1 MSTPAPGPVLDRTDG
16 TSVLTGAQLDVVRR
30 AGRQVV
36 LGGPATG
43 KTRALVSWALHR
55 SHGTGPGP
63 VVLVPSRR
71 AADRVRDAVEDR
83 VQGARGDRVARTPH
97 SLAWAVLREHAL
109 RTGARP
115 PRLVTASERDEAL
128 AELLAGHAEDGSA
141 PPWPPHLDHRLRL
154 TRAFR
159 DELREMSARAVEHG
173 VSPTDLAG
181 LGLRHHRP
189 EWVAAAHVLTELEQ
203 VAGLRG
209 DEAHDPASI
218 VAVAADLLADHRTGL
233 AGWLSEQVGHLGVDD
248 AQDLTPAAWSF
259 VREAADVVGDLLV
272 VGDPD
277 GATQT
282 FRGAHVGLLE
292 RAADWLGDPGAPV
305 HVTELRRPLR
315 QAGLLRRV
323 QAAVAAELHGPRA
336 PGWSPAAADVTDG
349 RDGGDGGAA
358 AADGADVVPAG
369 RVSLLLGMDRADE
382 AVVVAGELRHR
393 RHRDEDPVPWSQM
406 AVLVRSVR
414 GADELRRTLE
424 GAGVPVRAP
433 GVRAPLREE
442 PVVDLLLRALE
453 VAADPDRLD
462 PDVLQRLCVGP
473 LGGGDPVRWRRLVV
487 HARSAARPDDGRAVS
502 GEEALTGVCG
512 HVAAVLRGEAA
523 VPAPGHAFAGLPP
536 AVGASLVRVVDVLAA
551 AARAVPDGV
560 EDALWQLWDRLRLA
574 ERWRRTALRG
584 GPDAVRAHADLD
596 AVMALFDAA
605 SAWVDRNPRGDV
617 AGFVAHLR
625 SRAVGDDR
633 LGGDGPVEAVTVTTP
648 AGAVGERWR
657 VVVVAGVQDGV
668 WPNPRLR
675 GSLLGLT
682 DLAEVLRS
690 PGRTGAPGWPAT
702 SVAGVGG
709 SAAGA
714 VQHAELRRQAR
725 RDVVL
730 DELRLFHVAVSRA
743 VDDLVVTAADDAT
756 SRPSDLC
763 TLVAR
768 AVGPALVTGP
778 SVRRRAAAG
787 PVVTQPGELDLGIPP
802 VGHDTD
808 GEDGRAGADGGAD
821 LGAGSTLVEVTALL
835 RREAVAGPR
844 ASGAAVLLA
853 RLAAAGVRGA
863 DPREWSWLPATGPDP
878 QRQVTDLGVS
888 PSAVERF
895 LRCPLQ
901 WYLTASGGTLPRETA
916 QGLGTLV
923 HAALEQV
930 PDADSQALRDVVDH
944 GWGDLELGEGW
955 VSAHQRSRVEQMITK
970 LAVWAAEQRSAGTA
984 VVGSEVP
991 FSYQVDDITVRGAI
1005 DRVELT
1011 AAGGVRV
1018 VDLKTGRT
1026 AVSAAE
1032 ARDNPQLQLYQLAV
1046 ESGAL
1051 PDVAGAPA
1059 GGLLLFVGGT
1069 QRAATERTQPAPDAD
1084 ALEAARERVREV
1096 GRGMRAATF
1105 VARPGT
1111 ACQRCP
1117 VRSSC
1122 PTTAEGRRTPPPTAL
1137 LPAPTTRPTP
1147 TDHEEPA

>member
-1 MSTPAPGPVLDRTDG
+1 VSAVPVPVLAPDE
-16 TSVLTGAQLDVVRR
+16 LTPSQLDVVAR

-43 KTRALVSWALHR
+43 KTRALVRWALRR
-55 SHGTGPGP
+55 SDGSGPAP

-71 AADRVRDAVEDR
+71 AADRVRDAVEDE

-97 SLAWAVLREHAL
+97 SLAWAVLREQAL

-115 PRLVTASERDEAL
+115 PRLVTASEFDEAL
-128 AELLAGHAEDGSA
+128 AELLAGHSQDGSS
-141 PPWPPHLDHRLRL
+141 PPWPPHLDERLRL

-173 VSPTDLAG
+173 MSPADLAA
-181 LGLRHHRP
+181 LGRRRSRP
-189 EWVAAAHVLTELEQ
+189 EWVAAAHLLTEAEQ

-218 VAVAADLLADHRTGL
+218 VAVAADLLAERGNGL
-233 AGWLSEQVGHLGVDD
+233 ADWLAEQVGHLGVDD

-282 FRGAHVGLLE
+282 FRGAHPGLLE
-292 RAADWLGDPGAPV
+292 RASGWLEDPGAPV
-305 HVTELRRPLR
+305 HVTELARPLR
-315 QAGLLRRV
+315 QAALLQQV
-323 QAAVAAELHGPRA
+323 QAALGRELHGGRVPR
-336 PGWSPAAADVTDG
+336 WSPASTVVA
-349 RDGGDGGAA
+349 GA
-358 AADGADVVPAG
+358 PAVLPLDLPAVAGEG
-369 RVSLLLGMDRADE
+369 RVSLLVGLDRADE
-382 AVVVAGELRHR
+382 AAVVAGELRHR
-393 RHRDEDPVPWSQM
+393 RHREEDPVPWSQM

-424 GAGVPVRAP
+424 GAGVPVRVP

-442 PVVDLLLRALE
+442 PVVGLLLSALD
-453 VAADPDRLD
+453 VAADPDLLEVE
-462 PDVLQRLCVGP
+462 VLERLCVGP
-473 LGGGDPVRWRRLVV
+473 LGGGDPVRWRRLVAQ
-487 HARSAARPDDGRAVS
+487 ARTTARTEEGPAVSAA
-502 GEEALTGVCG
+502 EAMAGVCAD
-512 HVAAVLRGEAA
+512 VAAVLRGEAS
-523 VPAPGHAFAGLPP
+523 VPAPGQPFAGLTP
-536 AVGASLVRVVDVLAA
+536 AVVVSLVRVVDVLRAG
-551 AARAVPDGV
+551 ARAVPDGV
-560 EDALWQLWDRLRLA
+560 EDALWHLWDRLRLA

-584 GPDAVRAHADLD
+584 GPDAIRAHADLD

-605 SAWVDRNPRGDV
+605 SAWVDRNPRGHV
-617 AGFVAHLR
+617 SAFVAHLR

-682 DLAEVLRS
+682 DLVEVLRS
-690 PGRTGAPGWPAT
+690 PSALPPASST
-702 SVAGVGG
+702 LPPSSSEPVGVGG
-709 SAAGA
+709 SVPRAARY
-714 VQHAELRRQAR
+714 AELRRQAR

-756 SRPSDLC
+756 TRPSDLC

-768 AVGPALVTGP
+768 AVGPALVTTP
-778 SVRRRAAAG
+778 SVSRRAA
-787 PVVTQPGELDLGIPP
+787 VTDPLLTPQGELDLGLTLP
-802 VGHDTD
+802 TE
-808 GEDGRAGADGGAD
+808 GEDLAAADGAGSPSALRPVTG
-821 LGAGSTLVEVTALL
+821 LGPGSTLVEVTALL

-844 ASGAAVLLA
+844 AGTAVRLLA
-853 RLAAAGVRGA
+853 QLAGAGVRGA
-863 DPREWSWLPATGPDP
+863 DPREWAWLPRSGDEPP
-878 QRQVTDLGVS
+878 RQVADLGVS

-901 WYLTASGGTLPRETA
+901 WYLTTSGGTLPRETA

-930 PDADSQALRDVVDH
+930 PDADGQALREAVEH
-944 GWGDLELGEGW
+944 GWGDLELGDGW
-955 VSAHQRSRVEQMITK
+955 VSAHQRSRVEQMIGK
-970 LAVWAAEQRSAGTA
+970 LAVWVAEQRSAGTT
-984 VVGSEVP
+984 VLGSEVP
-991 FSYQVDDITVRGAI
+991 FSYQVDDITVRGTI

-1011 AAGGVRV
+1011 VEGGVRV

-1026 AVSAAE
+1026 AVTAAE

-1051 PDVAGAPA
+1051 PDVSGSPA
-1059 GGLLLFVGGT
+1059 GGLLLFVGSP
-1069 QRAATERTQPAPDAD
+1069 QRSATERTQPAPDAET
-1084 ALEAARERVREV
+1084 LEAVRDRVREV
-1096 GRGMRAATF
+1096 GRGMRAGTF
-1105 VARPGT
+1105 VARPST
-1111 ACQRCP
+1111 ACPRCP
-1117 VRSSC
+1117 VRSTC
-1122 PTTAEGRRTPPPTAL
+1122 PTTAEGRRTPPPVL
-1137 LPAPTTRPTP
+1137 LSSPSAGPPEGTP
-1147 TDHEEPA
+1147 

>member
-1 MSTPAPGPVLDRTDG
+1 MSGAASGPLLARATDRSAVGADDPTWL
-16 TSVLTGAQLDVVRR
+16 SGAQLDVVRR

-43 KTRALVSWALHR
+43 KTRAVVAWALHR

-63 VVLVPSRR
+63 VILVPSRR

-83 VQGARGDRVARTPH
+83 VEGARGDRVARTPH

-173 VSPTDLAG
+173 ASPDDLAA

-189 EWVAAAHVLTELEQ
+189 EWAAAAHVLTELEQ

-209 DEAHDPASI
+209 DQAHDPAST
-218 VAVAADLLADHRTGL
+218 VAVAADLLADPGTGL
-233 AGWLSEQVGHLGVDD
+233 ADWLAEQVGHLGVDD

-292 RAADWLGDPGAPV
+292 RAPDWLGDPGAPV
-305 HVTELRRPLR
+305 HVTELARPLR
-315 QAGLLRRV
+315 QAALLRRV
-323 QAAVAAELHGPRA
+323 QAAVGAELHGPRA
-336 PGWSPAAADVTDG
+336 PGWSPARTDAPSED
-349 RDGGDGGAA
+349 RTSP
-358 AADGADVVPAG
+358 VPPG

-393 RHRDEDPVPWSQM
+393 RHRDPDPVPWSQM

-433 GVRAPLREE
+433 GVRAPLRQE

-453 VAADPDRLD
+453 VAADPDLLD
-462 PDVLQRLCVGP
+462 PDVLERLCVGP
-473 LGGGDPVRWRRLVV
+473 FGGGDPVRWRRLVM

-502 GEEALTGVCG
+502 GEEALAGVCRA
-512 HVAAVLRGEAA
+512 VAAVMRGEAG
-523 VPAPGHAFAGLPP
+523 VPAAGQAFAGLPP
-536 AVGASLVRVVDVLAA
+536 AVVASLVRVVDVLAA
-551 AARAVPDGV
+551 GARGVPDGV

-596 AVMALFDAA
+596 AVMALFDAV
-605 SAWVDRNPRGDV
+605 SSWVDRNPRGDV

-690 PGRTGAPGWPAT
+690 PGPGDGRGPSSA
-702 SVAGVGG
+702 AGVGG

-763 TLVAR
+763 TLVER
-768 AVGPALVTGP
+768 AVGPALVTTP
-778 SVRRRAAAG
+778 SLRRRSAAA
-787 PVVTQPGELDLGIPP
+787 PAPPEGELDLGMPP
-802 VGHDTD
+802 LD
-808 GEDGRAGADGGAD
+808 RAPADGDRHVAGVVAGLDADD
-821 LGAGSTLVEVTALL
+821 LGAGSTLVEVTAML

-844 ASGAAVLLA
+844 ADGAAGLLA

-863 DPREWSWLPATGPDP
+863 DPREWSWLPAEGPVP
-878 QRQVTDLGVS
+878 QRQVADLGVS
-888 PSAVERF
+888 PSAVEKF

-970 LAVWAAEQRSAGTA
+970 LAVWAAEQRSAGTT

-991 FSYQVDDITVRGAI
+991 FSYQVDDITVRGTI

-1011 AAGGVRV
+1011 ADGGVRV

-1046 ESGAL
+1046 ESGVL

-1069 QRAATERTQPAPDAD
+1069 QRAAAERTQPPPDAD
-1084 ALEAARERVREV
+1084 ALEAVRERVRQV
-1096 GRGMRAATF
+1096 GRGMRAEAF
-1105 VARPGT
+1105 VARPST

-1122 PTTAEGRRTPPPTAL
+1122 PTTAEGRRTPPPTPL
-1137 LPAPTTRPTP
+1137 PTP
-1147 TDHEEPA
+1147 TREEPA